1 MGGTTQLSNESY
13 TTETRHALSECPHGG
28 AIAEV
33 YAHSARRRINQD
45 AHHHLKIPL
54 WNLKVTEQQISRH
67 EHMYPHGN
75 PYIVCPPHLL
85 AGPVV
90 AVPTVS
96 SHVEFTAQRG
106 FHGTGLRAARCM
118 LVVVHLLCT
127 AMKLWADLRAVA
139 SPDMSAALFK
149 CEGAANAPVDAILVD
164 WLSVTLHG
172 IPEDLPPCDVI
183 SSAPMPLDQPTAPL
197 LGLAG
202 ERLGVRAMAAEPAGQ
217 SAAMAAVGSASW
229 IHLDATTE
237 AEWTMIPAE
246 NLISVCD
253 GTPSQLAVTALSAQ
267 QVPGLAFALQ
277 LGVDALVLAPPDDE
291 DDVRRV
297 MLWQAAAITR
307 AQRTEID
314 EMRALARSS
323 ALADDL
329 ADELAVAEDAPALT
343 TTALSVGVVT
353 AVASGGVGD
362 RVALDFTS
370 LLRVGEGALVGSSAK
385 LLSLVHGETLQGALV
400 PARPFRV
407 NAGPVHSYVLLADE
421 TTKYLD
427 EIRAGDQVLITDA
440 QGSQRSLTVGR
451 CKVEPRPLLLIS
463 FELDGASGQ
472 VFLQQAETVRV
483 MVEGETGLEPRSV
496 TDLRVGDRLRLRRTA
511 MGTHVGRAIHARVE
525 ER

>member
-1 MGGTTQLSNESY
+1 
-13 TTETRHALSECPHGG
+13 
-28 AIAEV
+28 
-33 YAHSARRRINQD
+33 
-45 AHHHLKIPL
+45 
-54 WNLKVTEQQISRH
+54 
-67 EHMYPHGN
+67 
-75 PYIVCPPHLL
+75 
-85 AGPVV
+85 
-90 AVPTVS
+90 
-96 SHVEFTAQRG
+96 
-106 FHGTGLRAARCM
+106 M

-139 SPDMSAALFK
+139 SPDMSAALSK
-149 CEGAANAPVDAILVD
+149 CQGAANAPVDAILVD

-172 IPEDLPPCDVI
+172 LPEDLPPCDVI
-183 SSAPMPLDQPTAPL
+183 SAAPMPLDQPIAPL

-202 ERLGVRAMAAEPAGQ
+202 ERLGVRAMAADPAGQ

-246 NLISVCD
+246 NLVSVCD
-253 GTPSQLAVTALSAQ
+253 GTPSQVAVTALSAQ

-277 LGVDALVLAPPDDE
+277 LGVGALVLAPPDEE

-297 MLWQAAAITR
+297 MLWQAGAIAR

-314 EMRALARSS
+314 ETRALARSS
-323 ALADDL
+323 ALADEI
-329 ADELAVAEDAPALT
+329 ADEIADDEIAVAEDAPALT

-427 EIRAGDQVLITDA
+427 EIRPGDQVLITDA

-463 FELDGASGQ
+463 FESDGASGQ

-483 MVEGETGLEPRSV
+483 MVEGEAGLEPRSV

-511 MGTHVGRAIHARVE
+511 MGTHVGRAIRARVE